1 MSSRAPRRR
10 SEGLIDLSSPRHC
23 HVVGV
28 GGPGMSPLAL
38 LLKGLGHSV
47 SGSDMKSSAVTE
59 QLTRAGVSVSIG
71 HSAAAVSD
79 ADVVVY
85 STAIPQENV
94 ELVAG
99 RHHGIAVRHRSD
111 LLASLCASFE
121 SIGVAGTHG
130 KTTTSA
136 LLTHILITA
145 GKDPSCVIGA
155 DVPGMGIGARAGQ
168 SPLFVLESDESDGTL
183 DILPLSHLIVTNVD
197 VDHLDYFGTFEEVQ
211 KCFVEAVA
219 RTKGH
224 VVLNIDDTGSS
235 PVVHSVAQRGNVT
248 TFGTSPHAD
257 VVVSR
262 VDPTVSGL
270 RVELKV
276 HDVHHALSL
285 PLRGEHNA
293 LNAAAAIAMALH
305 LGVSLGDAC
314 KAAES
319 FAGVGRR
326 FTERGVFNGAT
337 LIDDYAHLPAEIQAA
352 LLAARSHPLLTGQL
366 VAVFQPNRFHRIA
379 AMADTY
385 ADCFTAADVVVI
397 TDVYAS
403 GTAVIEG
410 VTGELVVN
418 AVREAHPNAHV
429 VWAPQRH
436 DIVESVGSILQPGDL
451 CISMGCGDIE
461 TFPDDLMESVS

>member
-1 MSSRAPRRR
+1 
-10 SEGLIDLSSPRHC
+10 
-23 HVVGV
+23 
-28 GGPGMSPLAL
+28 MSPLAL

-47 SGSDMKSSAVTE
+47 SGSDMKSSSVTE
-59 QLTRAGVSVSIG
+59 QLTQAGVSVSIG

-99 RHHGIAVRHRSD
+99 RRHGIAVRHRSD

-211 KCFVEAVA
+211 KCFVEAVS
-219 RTKGH
+219 RTTGH

-285 PLRGEHNA
+285 PLRGEHNVA
-293 LNAAAAIAMALH
+293 MPVKRLNLLLVLAGGSQNAACSTVRHSLMTTRICRQRFKRHYSRHALIRYSQANSLPCFNPIVFIALRQWPTHMPIVLRRPTWLSLPMSMRLAQQSLK
-305 LGVSLGDAC
+305 VSRANWL
-314 KAAES
+314 
-319 FAGVGRR
+319 
-326 FTERGVFNGAT
+326 
-337 LIDDYAHLPAEIQAA
+337 
-352 LLAARSHPLLTGQL
+352 
-366 VAVFQPNRFHRIA
+366 
-379 AMADTY
+379 
-385 ADCFTAADVVVI
+385 
-397 TDVYAS
+397 
-403 GTAVIEG
+403 
-410 VTGELVVN
+410 
-418 AVREAHPNAHV
+418 
-429 VWAPQRH
+429 
-436 DIVESVGSILQPGDL
+436 
-451 CISMGCGDIE
+451 
-461 TFPDDLMESVS
+461 